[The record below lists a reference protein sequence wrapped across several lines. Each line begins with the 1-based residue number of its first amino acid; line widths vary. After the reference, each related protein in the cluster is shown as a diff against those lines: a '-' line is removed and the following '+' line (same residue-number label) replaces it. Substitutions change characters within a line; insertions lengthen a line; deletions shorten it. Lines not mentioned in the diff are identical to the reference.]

1 MLWEGEVLQMIQ
13 ELKQAL
19 PKVTDSDKAW
29 KQINYFTNNQERM
42 DYPRYR
48 AAGWPIGSGLDEGQC
63 KLVVG
68 RRFKGNGMRWRP
80 HDNHCV
86 LRTRLALLNGDLK
99 SYFSPPEEC
108 EVIAA

>member
-42 DYPRYR
+42 DYARYR
-48 AAGWPIGSGLDEGQC
+48 AASSLAGRSAAAWSKDSASSSS
-63 KLVVG
+63 VG
-68 RRFKGNGMRWRP
+68 ASRA
-80 HDNHCV
+80 
-86 LRTRLALLNGDLK
+86 TA
-99 SYFSPPEEC
+99 
-108 EVIAA
+108 